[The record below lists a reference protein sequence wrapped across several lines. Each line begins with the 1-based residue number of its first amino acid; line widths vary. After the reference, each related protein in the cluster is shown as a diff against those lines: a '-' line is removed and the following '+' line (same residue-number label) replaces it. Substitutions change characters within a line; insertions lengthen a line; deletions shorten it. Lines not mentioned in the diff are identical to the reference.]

1 MITSSD
7 SSSEDSDIEAVQKS
21 PKEQMLESI
30 SLLADPFTKY
40 SLTDREMFLSDL
52 DSILKVISIEET
64 IEYVI
69 PALEIFHSE

>member
-1 MITSSD
+1 MIASTSSED
-7 SSSEDSDIEAVQKS
+7 SSSEDIETVQKS
-21 PKEQMLESI
+21 PKETLLESI

-64 IEYVI
+64 I
-69 PALEIFHSE
+69 

>member
-1 MITSSD
+1 
-7 SSSEDSDIEAVQKS
+7 
-21 PKEQMLESI
+21 MLESI

-64 IEYVI
+64 IEFII